1 MASTSVRRAAS
12 FLARAARRRSAAG
25 GRHAASVLA
34 FERLDARSM
43 LAGVVGAV
51 EPKPGPPYEVIDASQ
66 MSLVITFSTPNVV
79 AGQHVGYRSHAPG
92 DATRSYW
99 MTYGLNPNTLSVEQ
113 KEFQYLETSQ
123 FLVTSPS
130 ANNRYD
136 FTVSA
141 SQNVNKSVWTGFVI
155 LGANTKD
162 KPQFKPWGASV
173 NRLVT
178 AEDPGQYTI
187 VPCSMKDG
195 RLVADATQSYSLFLS
210 VREGAQ
216 MHNAR
221 LLEQANDLLASIVQ
235 QERDAGYPLNDNP
248 RIEAQKAVVEAIESA
263 DPYVLTQNITL
274 EDCKGATA
282 LEADANF
289 AKVAGKQSDSHLNR
303 PQYFADVDNENK
315 LSFKGTLCNVDAATG
330 VNLFLGRQTTLYVP
344 LTNGMSTYSGT
355 MYTKNQDGTFQYG
368 GKTWTY
374 KEALKQVLENLKTER
389 PTTWKYAS
397 QQTQDLIKQIDH
409 GGGVCFYGTSGAIAY
424 KSLSWSYE
432 INSRVDIG
440 GYGRIDGGR
449 FADQSRFVE
458 SSGTAVPW
466 TYYKLSEVLDNLEF
480 WVGSGLLDVASGWNL
495 NNKAP
500 GNFAID
506 VWGLTVSQGAA
517 RGKGSVDLN
526 TPWNSFSTGKGEP
539 QPQAALNN
547 APVNVL
553 DLKVVGNWL
562 DAADGPEVMGEHSRL
577 TGVYIHAAD
586 DSIKAAVS
594 DLAMKEITVLQGN
607 VGGVVDFGSYGYS
620 RVDTVTGTVH
630 DMSLRDIRVHRVT
643 QTTGG
648 YDESKG
654 ENGKGT
660 YSTAGN
666 PLQLNGLFT
675 TRNSAFN
682 PTTNGGYGGSIENVV
697 LNGFG
702 VADLGG
708 DYARSSGL
716 KGPNTFYRAYALGF
730 IPNSYFGSTAEA
742 KHIATA
748 FSNWSFQFP
757 EYVKNNLQ
765 AWGLVVATKH
775 NSLNMNTN
783 TDPSNFYNFGMQS
796 KTQGKKFGSFTNV
809 SWVDSNTL

>member
-1 MASTSVRRAAS
+1 MN
-12 FLARAARRRSAAG
+12 G
-25 GRHAASVLA
+25 N
-34 FERLDARSM
+34 
-43 LAGVVGAV
+43 
-51 EPKPGPPYEVIDASQ
+51 Q
-66 MSLVITFSTPNVV
+66 
-79 AGQHVGYRSHAPG
+79 
-92 DATRSYW
+92 
-99 MTYGLNPNTLSVEQ
+99 
-113 KEFQYLETSQ
+113 
-123 FLVTSPS
+123 
-130 ANNRYD
+130 
-136 FTVSA
+136 
-141 SQNVNKSVWTGFVI
+141 
-155 LGANTKD
+155 
-162 KPQFKPWGASV
+162 
-173 NRLVT
+173 
-178 AEDPGQYTI
+178 
-187 VPCSMKDG
+187 
-195 RLVADATQSYSLFLS
+195 LVADATQSYSLFLS

-221 LLEQANDLLASIVQ
+221 LLKQANDLLASIVQ

-303 PQYFADVDNENK
+303 PQYFADVNNENK

-355 MYTKNQDGTFQYG
+355 MYTKHQDNTFQYE

-389 PTTWKYAS
+389 PTTWKYSS
-397 QQTQDLIKQIDH
+397 QQTQGLIGKIDDKA
-409 GGGVCFYGTSGAIAY
+409 GGGVCFLTASGASTYQGI
-424 KSLSWSYE
+424 SWSYE
-432 INSRVDIG
+432 INSRVDVG

-449 FADQSRFVE
+449 FAAQSRYVN
-458 SSGTAVPW
+458 SSGTADPW
-466 TYYKLSEVLDNLEF
+466 TYYKLSDVLDDLEF
-480 WVGSGLLDVASGWNL
+480 RVGSGLLDIASSWNL

-506 VWGLTVSQGAA
+506 VWGVMVSQGAA

-577 TGVYIHAAD
+577 NGVYIHAAD

-594 DLAMKEITVLQGN
+594 NLSMKEITVLQGN

-630 DMSLRDIRVHRVT
+630 DMMLSDIRVHRVA

-654 ENGKGT
+654 GNGKGD
-660 YSTAGN
+660 YSSNGN
-666 PLQLNGLFT
+666 PLRLNGLFT

-682 PTTNGGYGGSIENVV
+682 PITNGGSGGSIENVV

-708 DYARSSGL
+708 AYASSSGL

-730 IPNSYFGSTAEA
+730 IPNSFFGSPKLERHT
-742 KHIATA
+742 ATA
-748 FSNWSFQFP
+748 FSNWSFLFP
-757 EYVKNNLQ
+757 QYVKNYLQ
-765 AWGLVVATKH
+765 AWGLVVGTGAH
-775 NSLNMNTN
+775 NSLTMNSN
-783 TDPSNFYNFGMQS
+783 TDPSNYYNFGMQS
-796 KTQGKKFGSFTNV
+796 QTQGKKFGSFTNI
-809 SWVDSNTL
+809 S

>member
-1 MASTSVRRAAS
+1 V
-12 FLARAARRRSAAG
+12 
-25 GRHAASVLA
+25 A

-51 EPKPGPPYEVIDASQ
+51 EADADLPYEVIDESQ

-92 DATRSYW
+92 STSRDYW
-99 MTYGLNPNTLSVEQ
+99 KTYGLNPLTLTVEER
-113 KEFQYLETSQ
+113 EFQYLETSQ
-123 FLVTSPS
+123 FLVTSPT
-130 ANNRYD
+130 ADNFYN
-136 FTVSA
+136 FTVDA
-141 SQNVNKSVWTGFVI
+141 SEFSTKRAWTGFVI
-155 LGANTKD
+155 LGANTEA

-173 NRLVT
+173 KRSVT
-178 AEDPGQYTI
+178 ADDPGQYTI

-195 RLVADATQSYSLFLS
+195 RLVADATQSYSLFVS

-216 MHNAR
+216 AHQAR
-221 LLEQANDLLASIVQ
+221 LLKEANDRLAASI
-235 QERDAGYPLNDNP
+235 QEEAAAQYPLNDNP
-248 RIEAQKAVVEAIESA
+248 RIEAQEAVVEAIESA
-263 DPYVLTQNITL
+263 DPYVLTHNITL

-289 AKVAGKQSDSHLNR
+289 AKVAGKQSESHLNR
-303 PQYFADVDNENK
+303 PQYFADPNNSNK
-315 LSFKGTLCNVDAATG
+315 LSFMGTLCNQDAASG
-330 VNLFLGRQTTLYVP
+330 VSLFLGKETTLYVP

-355 MYTKNQDGTFQYG
+355 MYTKNQDDTFQYG

-374 KEALKQVLENLKTER
+374 KEALKQVLENLKTQR
-389 PTTWKYAS
+389 PTTWKDSS
-397 QQTQDLIKQIDH
+397 QQTQGLIKQIDT
-409 GGGVCFYGTSGAIAY
+409 GGGVCFYGTSGPIAY

-432 INSRVDIG
+432 INAPVSVG

-449 FADQSRFVE
+449 FAAQSRYVK
-458 SSGTAVPW
+458 SSGTGGDW
-466 TYYKLSEVLDNLEF
+466 TYYELSAVLNDLEF
-480 WVGSGLLDVASGWNL
+480 LVGSGLLDVASGWNL

-506 VWGLTVSQGAA
+506 VWGVTVSQGAA

-526 TPWNSFSTGKGEP
+526 TPWNSFSTGNGEP
-539 QPQAALNN
+539 QPQSALNN

-562 DAADGPEVMGEHSRL
+562 EAADGPEVMGEHSRL

-594 DLAMKEITVLQGN
+594 DLLMKEITVLQGN

-630 DMSLRDIRVHRVT
+630 DIELRDIRVHRVA

-648 YDESKG
+648 YAES
-654 ENGKGT
+654 NGNNGT
-660 YSTAGN
+660 GAYSTKGN

-708 DYARSSGL
+708 AYASSSGL

-730 IPNSYFGSTAEA
+730 IPNSYFGSTAES
-742 KHIATA
+742 KHTATA

-757 EYVKNNLQ
+757 QYVRNYLQ
-765 AWGLVVATKH
+765 AWGLVVGTGAH
-775 NSLNMNTN
+775 NSLTMNSN
-783 TDPSNFYNFGMQS
+783 TDPSNYYNFGMQS
-796 KTQGKKFGSFTNV
+796 QTQGKKYGSFTNI
-809 SWVDSNTL
+809 S